1 MEREEDRGMKNGHPG
16 YTKTEYILQ
25 RKEKDVLYK
34 EEKVEL
40 TTDR

>member
-1 MEREEDRGMKNGHPG
+1 MKNGRPG
-16 YTKTEYILQ
+16 YTKTGGILQ
-25 RKEKDVLYK
+25 KKDVLYK